1 MSWSI
6 YNPNNPASPYTENMI
21 ANYQWDNEG
30 KMTSTTAMMPPGL
43 YGPTYTYQYDNMGR
57 LNGMAVPGVDSDGDP
72 TSTPVAAAGYGPA
85 GQMLNLSYWDSIYGP
100 RVNETFNY
108 NALLQVTQMTAQN
121 PYYPQQ
127 TLMNMQ
133 YNYSPT
139 LNNGRITS
147 SNDYVTGENVT
158 YTYDALNRLAG
169 ASAGSMWGE
178 AYTYDGFGNLTG
190 KTVTQAPAPALGV
203 SYDANNHQVGLTYD
217 ANGNQLWDSGQH
229 ATAYEIGR
237 AHV

>member
-1 MSWSI
+1 
-6 YNPNNPASPYTENMI
+6 
-21 ANYQWDNEG
+21 
-30 KMTSTTAMMPPGL
+30 
-43 YGPTYTYQYDNMGR
+43 
-57 LNGMAVPGVDSDGDP
+57 
-72 TSTPVAAAGYGPA
+72 
-85 GQMLNLSYWDSIYGP
+85 
-100 RVNETFNY
+100 
-108 NALLQVTQMTAQN
+108 MTA
-121 PYYPQQ
+121 PY
-127 TLMNMQ
+127 LMNMQ

-147 SNDYVTGENVT
+147 SNDYVTGENVS
-158 YTYDALNRLAG
+158 YTYDPLNRLAG

-229 ATAYEIGR
+229 ATAYGWNMENKLVTQTSQGVIRGQSPKR
-237 AHV
+237 LIPL